1 MYFQKLHAYLHIFLQ
16 ATNRIKIV
24 QTETSCYINKDR
36 PLFNVTL
43 KEDTVLSTCH
53 SFILENTLADDENK
67 VFVDTDTQTLESG
80 GIVESSSV
88 QTHIIFSKDCDVFTG
103 NDLSETSILENDD
116 LTCFKAKA
124 CSWSQTLKV
133 CDQ

>member
-1 MYFQKLHAYLHIFLQ
+1 VVAFTCSKYKCFIYAIIIRVWTDKLCCGTRQTLLITYAYVWGDASAWHFPHFISDSIVYFQKLHAYLHIFLQ

-53 SFILENTLADDENK
+53 SFIVENTLADDEK
-67 VFVDTDTQTLESG
+67 FLLTL
-80 GIVESSSV
+80 I
-88 QTHIIFSKDCDVFTG
+88 HK
-103 NDLSETSILENDD
+103 L
-116 LTCFKAKA
+116 
-124 CSWSQTLKV
+124 
-133 CDQ
+133 